1 MSNRDALH
9 RLDSALG
16 DPEVA
21 DDDVPQL
28 LTCRGAPLPFELDGT
43 FVVMTAQKILLH
55 LVGLSL

>member
-21 DDDVPQL
+21 DDAVPQL
-28 LTCRGAPLPFELDGT
+28 LTCRGAPLRFELD
-43 FVVMTAQKILLH
+43 VVMTAQKI
-55 LVGLSL
+55 SYTW